1 MRKLTL
7 LALLLLF
14 GFVSLELLD
23 DTVMPGSDKAG
34 VRKMDGPGDIPP
46 TPAP

>member
-23 DTVMPGSDKAG
+23 DAGLVGSDTAEVHKT
-34 VRKMDGPGDIPP
+34 DGPGDFPP
-46 TPAP
+46 SPAP